1 MKILFVFSLNFIF
14 SLRRSISYSYKGQLK
29 KKQQLQKPNTYAE
42 IIHHAAGQSTHHSHE
57 KWIIL
62 WRIRK
67 FFISRLDFMDFYW
80 NHLNEINFSK
90 NKNQNSFRCMC
101 QSEYVCLKTDDD
113 LSVSAYVYRCR
124 QLKKDGD
131 TNSSWFIGIDFLQP
145 PPSVLTN

>member
-1 MKILFVFSLNFIF
+1 MRLGSLHTIHTKSGLFYEEYVSF
-14 SLRRSISYSYKGQLK
+14 
-29 KKQQLQKPNTYAE
+29 
-42 IIHHAAGQSTHHSHE
+42 
-57 KWIIL
+57 
-62 WRIRK
+62 
-67 FFISRLDFMDFYW
+67 LDFMDFYW

-131 TNSSWFIGIDFLQP
+131 TNSS
-145 PPSVLTN
+145 